1 MAKSLS
7 QIMKRSGDFTKFS
20 NQILHNRF
28 VLYFIFILAVGN
40 LFHYVF
46 SKDMTSV
53 GAFIAA
59 GLLTS
64 FFSKNMVVIMVIA
77 MAVSNIIRL
86 SNGRDG
92 FKGRKKENWE
102 QALDE
107 MFTNAMNEAFEE
119 DDDDED
125 DDEEEMDDGDYEEG
139 FNDMAKAA
147 IKMAKNT
154 GAEVRSNRNE
164 IQGLKDKV
172 KAMEDENKSGGVEAS
187 SAETETEKEKKR
199 RRLLK
204 KLKDLES

>member
-40 LFHYVF
+40 LFHFVF
-46 SKDMTSV
+46 SKDMMSV

-77 MAVSNIIRL
+77 MVVSNVIRL

-92 FKGRKKENWE
+92 FKGRKEKW
-102 QALDE
+102 QVAMDE

-119 DDDDED
+119 DDEDED
-125 DDEEEMDDGDYEEG
+125 DDYDEDMEEDEEEEG
-139 FNDMAKAA
+139 FS
-147 IKMAKNT
+147 
-154 GAEVRSNRNE
+154 GRREGFNE
-164 IQGLKDKV
+164 
-172 KAMEDENKSGGVEAS
+172 E
-187 SAETETEKEKKR
+187 EKEKKKAE
-199 RRLLK
+199 K
-204 KLKDLES
+204 KAVKLMKQNMGAEDHKHKHKHRDGDKKHSHSKSIDEYE

>member
-40 LFHYVF
+40 LFHFVF
-46 SKDMTSV
+46 SKDMMSV

-77 MAVSNIIRL
+77 MVVSNVIRL

-92 FKGRKKENWE
+92 FKGRVKEKW
-102 QALDE
+102 QVAMDE

-119 DDDDED
+119 DEDDDED
-125 DDEEEMDDGDYEEG
+125 EEDDYDMEEEYEEEG
-139 FNDMAKAA
+139 FSGRREGFNAEEKAK
-147 IKMAKNT
+147 K
-154 GAEVRSNRNE
+154 
-164 IQGLKDKV
+164 
-172 KAMEDENKSGGVEAS
+172 KA
-187 SAETETEKEKKR
+187 EKEAVKFIKQNMGGKKHKHKYKHKH
-199 RRLLK
+199 LNGGK
-204 KLKDLES
+204 KHSHPKTIDEYK

>member
-77 MAVSNIIRL
+77 MAVSNVIRL

-92 FKGRKKENWE
+92 FKGKKKENWE

-119 DDDDED
+119 DDEDED
-125 DDEEEMDDGDYEEG
+125 DYEDDYEDEEMEEDEEEEGFSGRREG
-139 FNDMAKAA
+139 FNAMKKAKK
-147 IKMAKNT
+147 KMKT
-154 GAEVRSNRNE
+154 GDHKHKE
-164 IQGLKDKV
+164 
-172 KAMEDENKSGGVEAS
+172 S
-187 SAETETEKEKKR
+187 SDGHTKEKTTK
-199 RRLLK
+199 
-204 KLKDLES
+204 

>member
-1 MAKSLS
+1 MAKSFS

-40 LFHYVF
+40 LFHFVF
-46 SKDMTSV
+46 SKDMMSV

-77 MAVSNIIRL
+77 MVVSNVIRL

-92 FKGRKKENWE
+92 FTGKKKENWE

-107 MFTNAMNEAFEE
+107 MFTNAMNEAFEDE
-119 DDDDED
+119 DEDEDDED
-125 DDEEEMDDGDYEEG
+125 DYEDEDMEEEYEEEEEEG
-139 FNDMAKAA
+139 FSGRREGFNAMK
-147 IKMAKNT
+147 
-154 GAEVRSNRNE
+154 
-164 IQGLKDKV
+164 
-172 KAMEDENKSGGVEAS
+172 KAMKKAKQNMG
-187 SAETETEKEKKR
+187 EKNHTHKKR
-199 RRLLK
+199 K
-204 KLKDLES
+204 HKHNDGGKTHSHTTEIDE

>member
-40 LFHYVF
+40 LFHFVF
-46 SKDMTSV
+46 SKDMMSV

-77 MAVSNIIRL
+77 MVVSNVIRL

-92 FKGRKKENWE
+92 FTGKKAKWQE
-102 QALDE
+102 AMDE
-107 MFTNAMNEAFEE
+107 MFENAMNEAFE
-119 DDDDED
+119 DED
-125 DDEEEMDDGDYEEG
+125 EDMEEDHYEDEDMEEEYEEEEEEG
-139 FNDMAKAA
+139 FSGRREGFNAMK
-147 IKMAKNT
+147 
-154 GAEVRSNRNE
+154 
-164 IQGLKDKV
+164 
-172 KAMEDENKSGGVEAS
+172 KAMKKAKKKMKTGDHTHESGKGHTDVDDH
-187 SAETETEKEKKR
+187 KVR
-199 RRLLK
+199 HHPH
-204 KLKDLES
+204 D

>member
-7 QIMKRSGDFTKFS
+7 QIMKRSGDFTKVS

-40 LFHYVF
+40 LFHFVF
-46 SKDMTSV
+46 SKDMMSV

-77 MAVSNIIRL
+77 MVVSNVIRL

-92 FKGRKKENWE
+92 FKGKRKEKW
-102 QALDE
+102 QVAMDE

-119 DDDDED
+119 DDDDDDED
-125 DDEEEMDDGDYEEG
+125 MEEEYEDEEEEGFSGRREG
-139 FNDMAKAA
+139 FNS
-147 IKMAKNT
+147 AKNAMKKAKNMMKT
-154 GAEVRSNRNE
+154 GDHKHDESSN
-164 IQGLKDKV
+164 GH
-172 KAMEDENKSGGVEAS
+172 
-187 SAETETEKEKKR
+187 TEEKNHKISKHPH
-199 RRLLK
+199 
-204 KLKDLES
+204 